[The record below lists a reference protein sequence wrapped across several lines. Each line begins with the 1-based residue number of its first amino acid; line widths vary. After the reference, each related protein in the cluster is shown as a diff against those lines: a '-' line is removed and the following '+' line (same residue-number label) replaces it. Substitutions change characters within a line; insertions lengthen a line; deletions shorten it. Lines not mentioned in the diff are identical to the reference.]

1 MDKRRQAALSHYDQL
16 GRIAKALASPGRLRL
31 LDLLRQGPRSV
42 ELLAEEA
49 GLNLKNASQHLQQLR
64 AARLVETHKEGQRVV
79 YRVAEAT
86 VSSFFGALRELS
98 EALLPEMDRLRRDLE
113 LLAPERREALLE
125 RVRQEEVLLL
135 DVRPS
140 AEFAAGYL
148 AGAVSIPLAELP
160 QRLDELP
167 RRRDIVAYCRGPYCT
182 MALEAVLLLRKH
194 GYRAEHL
201 DLGIPDLRALRWR
214 IESDAMAPGGRAR
227 ATSPTT
233 VARNRSRRSR

>member
-98 EALLPEMDRLRRDLE
+98 
-113 LLAPERREALLE
+113 EALLE